1 MRGELVGINTAIFS
15 TGGGNVGIGF
25 AVPINMARR
34 VMKQIV
40 EHGHVRRG
48 RIGVSIKDLNPAVG
62 ATLADTIEGAI
73 IADVSR
79 GSPAE
84 QVGIQKGDIVVA
96 ADGVPIRSA
105 AQLRN
110 KIGLTQI
117 GERLHLTLRRRGTAT
132 NVSVEVAPAAETT
145 GRVSTNRQQ

>member
-1 MRGELVGINTAIFS
+1 MSES
-15 TGGGNVGIGF
+15 
-25 AVPINMARR
+25 P
-34 VMKQIV
+34 
-40 EHGHVRRG
+40 
-48 RIGVSIKDLNPAVG
+48 
-62 ATLADTIEGAI
+62 
-73 IADVSR
+73 DVSR
-79 GSPAE
+79 VSPAE

-117 GERLHLTLRRRGTAT
+117 GERLHPTLRRRGNAT

-145 GRVSTNRQQ
+145 GRVYTRRQQ